1 MAAEVIRTAPLR
13 RRPRAE
19 AGPAGSEPTGDTA
32 ALRMAR
38 SMGLLDGPKAKH
50 VNAKVPP
57 RLFQAAADKVGT
69 TSPAMVISAAL
80 ASLAT
85 EDELGRWLVSRW
97 GVLADVDPTLLDQVD
112 L

>member
-1 MAAEVIRTAPLR
+1 MMKVAPLR
-13 RRPRAE
+13 MRRRLAKTTAGQ
-19 AGPAGSEPTGDTA
+19 AGPEAAMETA
-32 ALRMAR
+32 ALSMAR

-57 RLFQAAADKVGT
+57 RLFQAAADKLGT
-69 TSPAMVISAAL
+69 SSPAVVISAAL

-97 GVLADVDPTLLDQVD
+97 GVLADTDTELLDQID

>member
-1 MAAEVIRTAPLR
+1 MAAEVTRTAPLR

-32 ALRMAR
+32 AL